1 MKYDIAVIGAG
12 PGGYT
17 AAAKAGRLGRSVVLF
32 EKSQLGGYLPEPG
45 LYSYQGTASFGR
57 ASG

>member
-32 EKSQLGGYLPEPG
+32 ENPTWAVP
-45 LYSYQGTASFGR
+45 A
-57 ASG
+57 